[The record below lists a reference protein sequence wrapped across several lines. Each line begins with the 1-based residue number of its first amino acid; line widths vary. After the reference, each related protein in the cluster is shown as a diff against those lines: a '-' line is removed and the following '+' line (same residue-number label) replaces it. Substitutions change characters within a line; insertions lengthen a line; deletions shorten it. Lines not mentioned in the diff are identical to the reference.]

1 MIGKEQHMASL
12 RMSKMARQEAL
23 WGYAMVAPLLIGLAI
38 FFYVGLGASLYL
50 SFTEWD
56 VLTPPVWVG
65 LDNYQRFFE
74 NPLYLKTL
82 WNSLRFTLMLVPL
95 GMLAALGMALALNR
109 EMRLRGLYRVL
120 FFLPVL
126 TMPVAIAVV
135 WKWIYAP
142 DFGLINQVL
151 ALFGGPRVK
160 WLSDVNTAMFALVLM
175 SVWSGSGYGM
185 IIYLAGLQNISRSYY
200 EAAQVDGASGWQQ
213 FTSITVPLL
222 TPTIFFSLVTSTISA
237 FQVFDIVFVMT
248 KGGPMDSTR
257 TMVYTIYDDGFR
269 FFRMGAASATAWVL
283 FAMILIITIVQ
294 LWGQRRWVH
303 YD

>member
-1 MIGKEQHMASL
+1 M
-12 RMSKMARQEAL
+12 RMTKTARREAL

-38 FFYVGLGASLYL
+38 FFYLGLGASLYL

-56 VLTPPVWVG
+56 VLTAPKWVG
-65 LDNYQRFFE
+65 LDNFRRFWE
-74 NPLYLKTL
+74 TPLYLKTL
-82 WNSLRFTLMLVPL
+82 WNTLRFALMLVPL
-95 GMLAALGMALALNR
+95 GMLASLGMALALNQNI
-109 EMRLRGLYRVL
+109 RLRGFYRVL

-142 DFGLINQVL
+142 DFGLLNGAL

-160 WLSDVNTAMFALVLM
+160 WLGDPAIAMPALVLM
-175 SVWSGSGYGM
+175 SIWMGSGYGM
-185 IIYLAGLQNISRSYY
+185 VIYLAGLQNISRSYY
-200 EAAQVDGASGWQQ
+200 EAAQVDGASSWQQ
-213 FTSITVPLL
+213 FTNITLPLL

-237 FQVFDIVFVMT
+237 FQVFDIVYVMT
-248 KGGPMDSTR
+248 KGGPLDSTR
-257 TMVYTIYDDGFR
+257 TLVYTIYDDGFR
-269 FFRMGAASATAWVL
+269 FFRMGMASATAWVL
-283 FAMILIITIVQ
+283 FAIILAITVVQ

>member
-1 MIGKEQHMASL
+1 MAGL

-23 WGYAMVAPLLIGLAI
+23 WGYVMVAPLIIGLAI

-56 VLTPPVWVG
+56 VLTAPKWVG
-65 LDNYQRFFE
+65 LENYQRFLE

-109 EMRLRGLYRVL
+109 DMPLRGLYRVL

-142 DFGLINQVL
+142 DFGLINQAL

-213 FTSITVPLL
+213 FTNITVPLL

-257 TMVYTIYDDGFR
+257 TMVYTIYDDGFH
-269 FFRMGAASATAWVL
+269 FFRMGMASSTAWVL
-283 FAMILIITIVQ
+283 FAIILAITIVQ
-294 LWGQRRWVH
+294 LWGQRQWVH

>member
-1 MIGKEQHMASL
+1 MASFG
-12 RMSKMARQEAL
+12 MSKTAQREAL
-23 WGYAMVAPLLIGLAI
+23 WGYAMIAPLVIGLGF
-38 FFYVGLGASLYL
+38 FFYLGLAASLYL

-56 VLTPPVWVG
+56 VLTAPKWVG

-82 WNSLRFTLMLVPL
+82 WNTLRFALMLVPL
-95 GMLAALGMALALNR
+95 GMIASLGMALALNQN
-109 EMRLRGLYRVL
+109 MRLRGIYRVI

-142 DFGLINQVL
+142 DFGLLNQAL
-151 ALFGGPRVK
+151 ALVNGPRIK
-160 WLSDVNTAMFALVLM
+160 WLSDVKTAMFSLVLM
-175 SVWSGSGYGM
+175 SIWMGSGYGM
-185 IIYLAGLQNISRSYY
+185 VIYLAGLQNISRSYY

-213 FTSITVPLL
+213 FVHITLPLL

-237 FQVFDIVFVMT
+237 FQVFDIVYVMT
-248 KGGPMDSTR
+248 KGGPLDSTR
-257 TMVYTIYDDGFR
+257 TLVYTIYDDGFHY
-269 FFRMGAASATAWVL
+269 FRMGGASATAWVL
-283 FAMILIITIVQ
+283 FAIILAITVVQ
-294 LWGQRRWVH
+294 LWGQQRWVH

>member
-1 MIGKEQHMASL
+1 
-12 RMSKMARQEAL
+12 MSKTARREAL
-23 WGYAMVAPLLIGLAI
+23 WGYAMIAPLVIGLAV
-38 FFYVGLGASLYL
+38 FFYLGLGASLYL

-56 VLTPPVWVG
+56 VLTAPKFVG
-65 LDNYQRFFE
+65 LDNYVRFFE

-82 WNSLRFTLMLVPL
+82 WNTLRFAIMLVPL
-95 GMLAALGMALALNR
+95 GMIASLGMALALNQNI
-109 EMRLRGLYRVL
+109 RLRGIYRVV

-142 DFGLINQVL
+142 DFGLLNQAL

-160 WLSDVNTAMFALVLM
+160 WLSDVNTAMFSLVLM
-175 SVWSGSGYGM
+175 SIWMGSGYGM
-185 IIYLAGLQNISRSYY
+185 VIYLAGLQNISRSYY
-200 EAAQVDGASGWQQ
+200 EAAQVDGASSFQQ
-213 FTSITVPLL
+213 FWNITLPLL

-237 FQVFDIVFVMT
+237 FQVFDIVYVMT

-269 FFRMGAASATAWVL
+269 FFRMGGASATAWVL
-283 FAMILIITIVQ
+283 FAIILLITVVQ

>member
-1 MIGKEQHMASL
+1 
-12 RMSKMARQEAL
+12 MSKTARREAL
-23 WGYAMVAPLLIGLAI
+23 WGYAMIAPLVIGLAV
-38 FFYVGLGASLYL
+38 FFYLGLSASLYL

-56 VLTPPVWVG
+56 VLTAPKFVG
-65 LDNYQRFFE
+65 LDNYVRFFE

-82 WNSLRFTLMLVPL
+82 WNTLRFAIMLVPL
-95 GMLAALGMALALNR
+95 GMIASLGMALALNQNI
-109 EMRLRGLYRVL
+109 RLRGIYRVV

-142 DFGLINQVL
+142 DFGLLNQAL

-160 WLSDVNTAMFALVLM
+160 WLSDVNTAMFSLVLM
-175 SVWSGSGYGM
+175 SIWMGSGYGM
-185 IIYLAGLQNISRSYY
+185 VIYLAGLQNISRSYY
-200 EAAQVDGASGWQQ
+200 EAAQVDGASSWQQ
-213 FTSITVPLL
+213 FWNITLPLL

-237 FQVFDIVFVMT
+237 FQVFDIVYVMT

-269 FFRMGAASATAWVL
+269 FFRMGGASATAWVL
-283 FAMILIITIVQ
+283 FAIILLITVVQ

>member
-1 MIGKEQHMASL
+1 M
-12 RMSKMARQEAL
+12 RMSRTARREAL

-38 FFYVGLGASLYL
+38 FFYLGLGASLYL

-56 VLTPPVWVG
+56 VLTAPQWVG
-65 LDNYQRFFE
+65 LDNFQRFWE
-74 NPLYLKTL
+74 TPIYLKTF
-82 WNSLRFTLMLVPL
+82 WNTLRFALLLVPL
-95 GMLAALGMALALNR
+95 GMLASLGMALALNQNI
-109 EMRLRGLYRVL
+109 RLRGIYRVL

-142 DFGLINQVL
+142 DFGLLNQVL
-151 ALFGGPRVK
+151 AFFGGPRVK
-160 WLSDVNTAMFALVLM
+160 WLGDPNLAMISLVIM
-175 SVWSGSGYGM
+175 SIWMGSGYGM
-185 IIYLAGLQNISRSYY
+185 VIYLAGLQNISRSYY
-200 EAAQVDGASGWQQ
+200 EAAQVDGASSWQQ
-213 FTSITVPLL
+213 FTNITLPLL

-237 FQVFDIVFVMT
+237 FQVFDIVYVMT

-257 TMVYTIYDDGFR
+257 TLVYTIYDDGFR
-269 FFRMGAASATAWVL
+269 FFRMGMASATAWVL
-283 FAMILIITIVQ
+283 FAIILAITVVQ

>member
-1 MIGKEQHMASL
+1 MASL
-12 RMSKMARQEAL
+12 RMSKRARQEAL
-23 WGYAMVAPLLIGLAI
+23 WGYAMIAPLVIGLAI
-38 FFYVGLGASLYL
+38 FFYVGLFASLYL

-56 VLTPPVWVG
+56 VLTAPEWVG
-65 LDNYQRFFE
+65 LANYQRFLD

-82 WNSLRFTLMLVPL
+82 WNTIRFALMLVPL
-95 GMLAALGMALALNR
+95 GMMASLGMALALNQNI
-109 EMRLRGLYRVL
+109 RLRGLYRVL
-120 FFLPVL
+120 LFLPVL

-160 WLSDVNTAMFALVLM
+160 WLSDVQTAMFALVLM
-175 SVWSGSGYGM
+175 SVWSGAGYGM

-213 FTSITVPLL
+213 FLNITLPLL

-237 FQVFDIVFVMT
+237 FQVFDIVYVMT

-269 FFRMGAASATAWVL
+269 FFRMGSASATAWVL
-283 FAMILIITIVQ
+283 FAIILVITIVQ

>member
-1 MIGKEQHMASL
+1 MASFG
-12 RMSKMARQEAL
+12 MGKTARREAL
-23 WGYAMVAPLLIGLAI
+23 WGYAMIAPLVIGLAV
-38 FFYVGLGASLYL
+38 FFYLGLSASLYL

-56 VLTPPVWVG
+56 VLTAPKWVG
-65 LDNYQRFFE
+65 SDNYQRFFE

-82 WNSLRFTLMLVPL
+82 WNTLRFALMLVPL
-95 GMLAALGMALALNR
+95 GMIASLGMALALNQNIR
-109 EMRLRGLYRVL
+109 MRGIYRVI

-142 DFGLINQVL
+142 DFGLLNQAL

-160 WLSDVNTAMFALVLM
+160 WLSDVKTAMFSLVLM
-175 SVWSGSGYGM
+175 SIWMGSGYGM
-185 IIYLAGLQNISRSYY
+185 VIYLAGMQNISRSYY

-213 FTSITVPLL
+213 FVNITLPLL

-237 FQVFDIVFVMT
+237 FQVFDIVYVMT

-269 FFRMGAASATAWVL
+269 FFRMGGASATAWVL
-283 FAMILIITIVQ
+283 FAIILAITVVQ

>member
-1 MIGKEQHMASL
+1 M
-12 RMSKMARQEAL
+12 RMTRTARREAL
-23 WGYAMVAPLLIGLAI
+23 WGYAMVAPLLIGLAV

-56 VLTPPVWVG
+56 VLTPPQWVG
-65 LDNYQRFFE
+65 MDNYVRFFAT
-74 NPLYLKTL
+74 PIYLKTL
-82 WNSLRFTLMLVPL
+82 WNTLRFALLLVPL
-95 GMLAALGMALALNR
+95 GMLASLGMALALNQNI
-109 EMRLRGLYRVL
+109 RLRGIYRVL

-142 DFGLINQVL
+142 DFGLLNQVL
-151 ALFGGPRVK
+151 AFFGGPRVK
-160 WLSDVNTAMFALVLM
+160 WLGDPNLAMLSLVIM
-175 SVWSGSGYGM
+175 SIWMGSGYGM
-185 IIYLAGLQNISRSYY
+185 VIYLAGLQNISRSYY

-213 FTSITVPLL
+213 FTNITLPLL

-237 FQVFDIVFVMT
+237 FQVFDIVYVMT

-257 TMVYTIYDDGFR
+257 TLVYTIYDDGFR
-269 FFRMGAASATAWVL
+269 FFRMGMASATAWVL
-283 FAMILIITIVQ
+283 FAIILAITVVQ

>member
-1 MIGKEQHMASL
+1 MASL

-23 WGYAMVAPLLIGLAI
+23 WGYAMVAPLIIGLAI
-38 FFYVGLGASLYL
+38 FFYVGLSASLYL

-56 VLTPPVWVG
+56 VLTAPKWVG
-65 LDNYQRFFE
+65 LENYQRFVQ

-109 EMRLRGLYRVL
+109 DMPWRGFYRVL

-142 DFGLINQVL
+142 DFGLINQGL

-200 EAAQVDGASGWQQ
+200 EAAQVDGASAWQQ
-213 FTSITVPLL
+213 FASITVPLL

-237 FQVFDIVFVMT
+237 FQVFDIVYVMT

-269 FFRMGAASATAWVL
+269 FFRMGMASATAWVL
-283 FAMILIITIVQ
+283 FAIILVITIVQ

>member
-1 MIGKEQHMASL
+1 MASFG
-12 RMSKMARQEAL
+12 MSKTARREAL
-23 WGYAMVAPLLIGLAI
+23 WGYAMIAPLVIGLGI
-38 FFYVGLGASLYL
+38 FFYLGLAASLYL

-56 VLTPPVWVG
+56 VLTAPKWVG
-65 LDNYQRFFE
+65 LENYQRFFE

-82 WNSLRFTLMLVPL
+82 WNTLRFALLLVPL
-95 GMLAALGMALALNR
+95 GMVTSLSMALALNQNI
-109 EMRLRGLYRVL
+109 RLRGLYRVL

-135 WKWIYAP
+135 WKWIYTP
-142 DFGLINQVL
+142 DFGLLNQFL

-160 WLSDVNTAMFALVLM
+160 WLGDPNLAMPALVIM
-175 SVWSGSGYGM
+175 SIWMGSGYGM
-185 IIYLAGLQNISRSYY
+185 VIYLAGLQNISRSYY
-200 EAAQVDGASGWQQ
+200 EAAQVDGASSWQQ
-213 FTSITVPLL
+213 FINITLPLL

-237 FQVFDIVFVMT
+237 FQVFDIVYVMT

-257 TMVYTIYDDGFR
+257 TLVYTIYDDGFH
-269 FFRMGAASATAWVL
+269 FFRMGVASATAWVL
-283 FAMILIITIVQ
+283 FAIILAITVVQ

>member
-1 MIGKEQHMASL
+1 MASL
-12 RMSKMARQEAL
+12 RMGKMARQEAL
-23 WGYAMVAPLLIGLAI
+23 WGYAMVAPLIIGLAI

-56 VLTPPVWVG
+56 VLTAPQWVG
-65 LDNYQRFFE
+65 LDNYQRFLE

-95 GMLAALGMALALNR
+95 GMLASLGMALALNR
-109 EMRLRGLYRVL
+109 DMPWRGFYRVL

-142 DFGLINQVL
+142 DFGLINQFL

-200 EAAQVDGASGWQQ
+200 EAAQVDGASAWQQ
-213 FTSITVPLL
+213 FTNITVPLL

-237 FQVFDIVFVMT
+237 FQVFDIVYVMT

-283 FAMILIITIVQ
+283 FAIILAITVVQ

>member
-1 MIGKEQHMASL
+1 MASFRL
-12 RMSKMARQEAL
+12 SKTAQQEAL
-23 WGYAMVAPLLIGLAI
+23 WGYLMIAPLVIGLTI

-56 VLTPPVWVG
+56 VLTAPQWVG
-65 LDNYQRFFE
+65 LNNYRRFFE

-109 EMRLRGLYRVL
+109 NIHLRGLYRVL
-120 FFLPVL
+120 FFLPAL
-126 TMPVAIAVV
+126 TMPVAIAIV

-142 DFGLINQVL
+142 DFGLINQAL
-151 ALFGGPRVK
+151 ALFDGPRIK

-175 SVWSGSGYGM
+175 SVWMGSGYGM
-185 IIYLAGLQNISRSYY
+185 IIYLAGLQNISRAYY

-213 FTSITVPLL
+213 FTNITVPLL

-237 FQVFDIVFVMT
+237 FQIFDIVFVMT

-269 FFRMGAASATAWVL
+269 FFRMGNASATAWVL
-283 FAMILIITIVQ
+283 FAIILAITVVQ

-303 YD
+303 YE

>member
-1 MIGKEQHMASL
+1 M
-12 RMSKMARQEAL
+12 RMNKMAQREAL
-23 WGYAMVAPLLIGLAI
+23 WGYAMIAPLVVGLAF
-38 FFYVGLGASLYL
+38 FFYLGLGASLFL

-56 VLTPPVWVG
+56 VLTAPQWVG
-65 LDNYQRFFE
+65 LDNYRTFFE

-82 WNSLRFTLMLVPL
+82 WNTLRFALMLVPL
-95 GMLAALGMALALNR
+95 GMLASLGMALALNQNI
-109 EMRLRGLYRVL
+109 RLRGLYRVL

-142 DFGLINQVL
+142 DFGLLNQAL
-151 ALFGGPRVK
+151 ALFGGPRVR
-160 WLSDVNTAMFALVLM
+160 WLSDVNLAMFSLVLM
-175 SVWSGSGYGM
+175 SIWMGSGYGM
-185 IIYLAGLQNISRSYY
+185 VIYLAGLQNISRSYY
-200 EAAQVDGASGWQQ
+200 EAAQVDGASSWQQ
-213 FTSITVPLL
+213 FSNITLPLL

-237 FQVFDIVFVMT
+237 FQVFDIVYVMT

-269 FFRMGAASATAWVL
+269 YFRMGGASATAWIL
-283 FAMILIITIVQ
+283 FAIILAITVVQ

>member
-1 MIGKEQHMASL
+1 
-12 RMSKMARQEAL
+12 
-23 WGYAMVAPLLIGLAI
+23 
-38 FFYVGLGASLYL
+38 
-50 SFTEWD
+50 
-56 VLTPPVWVG
+56 
-65 LDNYQRFFE
+65 
-74 NPLYLKTL
+74 
-82 WNSLRFTLMLVPL
+82 
-95 GMLAALGMALALNR
+95 
-109 EMRLRGLYRVL
+109 
-120 FFLPVL
+120 
-126 TMPVAIAVV
+126 
-135 WKWIYAP
+135 
-142 DFGLINQVL
+142 
-151 ALFGGPRVK
+151 
-160 WLSDVNTAMFALVLM
+160 
-175 SVWSGSGYGM
+175 M

>member
-1 MIGKEQHMASL
+1 M
-12 RMSKMARQEAL
+12 RMSRTARREAL

-38 FFYVGLGASLYL
+38 FFYLGLGASLYL

-56 VLTPPVWVG
+56 VLTAPQWVG
-65 LDNYQRFFE
+65 LDNFQRFWE
-74 NPLYLKTL
+74 TPIYLKTF
-82 WNSLRFTLMLVPL
+82 WNTLRFALLLVPL
-95 GMLAALGMALALNR
+95 GMLASLGMALALNQNI
-109 EMRLRGLYRVL
+109 RLRGIYRVL

-142 DFGLINQVL
+142 DFGLLNQVL
-151 ALFGGPRVK
+151 AFFGGPRVK
-160 WLSDVNTAMFALVLM
+160 WLGDPNLAMISLVIM
-175 SVWSGSGYGM
+175 SIWMGSGYGM
-185 IIYLAGLQNISRSYY
+185 VIYLAGLQNISRSYY

-213 FTSITVPLL
+213 FTNITLPLL

-237 FQVFDIVFVMT
+237 FQVFDIVYVMT

-257 TMVYTIYDDGFR
+257 TLVYTIYDDGFR
-269 FFRMGAASATAWVL
+269 FFRMGMASATAWVL
-283 FAMILIITIVQ
+283 FAIILAITVVQ

>member
-1 MIGKEQHMASL
+1 MASL
-12 RMSKMARQEAL
+12 RMGKMARQEAL
-23 WGYAMVAPLLIGLAI
+23 WGYAMVAPLLIGLAL

-56 VLTPPVWVG
+56 VLTPPKWVG
-65 LDNYQRFFE
+65 WENYQRFLE

-95 GMLAALGMALALNR
+95 GMLAALSMALALNR
-109 EMRLRGLYRVL
+109 EMPLRGFYRVL

-151 ALFGGPRVK
+151 AAFGGPRVK
-160 WLSDVNTAMFALVLM
+160 WLSDVNTAMLALVLM
-175 SVWSGSGYGM
+175 SIWSGSGYGM

-213 FTSITVPLL
+213 FANITVPLL

-237 FQVFDIVFVMT
+237 FQVFDIVYVMT

-257 TMVYTIYDDGFR
+257 TMVYTIYEDGFR
-269 FFRMGAASATAWVL
+269 FFRMGNASATAWVL
-283 FAMILIITIVQ
+283 FAIILVITIVQ